1 MAEIFDLLASSSLA
15 LSLMFWN
22 NLDASM
28 IHLLAEMYD
37 YGIHESSRRQGSK
50 PNTCKPKGMTKST
63 KIQFLYVSLREE
75 LKFSCSEWIKPPLL
89 TSMTIEV
96 SSVLECVGISAGA

>member
-1 MAEIFDLLASSSLA
+1 MAEIFDLLASRSLA

-37 YGIHESSRRQGSK
+37 YGIHELSRRQGSK
-50 PNTCKPKGMTKST
+50 PNTCKPKFMTKST
-63 KIQFLYVSLREE
+63 KYNSLYVSLRED
-75 LKFSCSEWIKPPLL
+75 LQHSC
-89 TSMTIEV
+89 IE
-96 SSVLECVGISAGA
+96 CFMD

>member
-1 MAEIFDLLASSSLA
+1 MAEIFDLLARRRSLA

-37 YGIHESSRRQGSK
+37 YGIHELSRRQGRYMQAEK
-50 PNTCKPKGMTKST
+50 YDKVI
-63 KIQFLYVSLREE
+63 KIQFLVYKL
-75 LKFSCSEWIKPPLL
+75 
-89 TSMTIEV
+89 
-96 SSVLECVGISAGA
+96 A

>member
-1 MAEIFDLLASSSLA
+1 MAEIFDLLARRRSLA

-37 YGIHESSRRQGSK
+37 YGIHELSRRQGRYMQAEK
-50 PNTCKPKGMTKST
+50 YDKVN
-63 KIQFLYVSLREE
+63 KIQFLVYKL
-75 LKFSCSEWIKPPLL
+75 
-89 TSMTIEV
+89 
-96 SSVLECVGISAGA
+96 A